1 MYLYLIKIM
10 IRIKEK
16 ITADK
21 TIKWSIIYKKITL
34 CQSVSQVK
42 KVGYI
47 KFLNLLLQIYS
58 FILHLI
64 VSCH

>member
-34 CQSVSQVK
+34 CQSFK
-42 KVGYI
+42 
-47 KFLNLLLQIYS
+47 L
-58 FILHLI
+58 
-64 VSCH
+64 